1 MLTHISSRCIVFML
15 TALLVA
21 GVCSAKQPA
30 ARAPQTPVKSAVAPE
45 AITALK
51 KMGAF
56 LRPLQ
61 AFTIHADTSTD
72 EVLADTGQKI
82 QFGSV
87 VDYSFRSPDRLRAD
101 IIADRKQRQFFY
113 DGHTLT
119 LYSPREQYYAS
130 VPAPPTIRKTLE
142 FAANRYGLEVPL
154 ADLFFWGTDEAR
166 LEDITAAIDVGPS
179 SIDGVLCDHYAFR
192 QADVDWQLWIER
204 SDTPVPRKLV
214 ITTTTEKTQPQYV
227 AKLTW
232 NLTPQLDD
240 ALFTFVPPADAHKIV
255 VREVSAMPEGKP
267 RRGK

>member
-1 MLTHISSRCIVFML
+1 MLTRLSSQCIMFML
-15 TALLVA
+15 TVILVA

-30 ARAPQTPVKSAVAPE
+30 ARASQTPTQPAVAPE
-45 AITALK
+45 AIAALK

-56 LRPLQ
+56 LRTLP
-61 AFTIHADTSTD
+61 AFTLHADTSTD

-113 DGHTLT
+113 DGHTRT
-119 LYSPREQYYAS
+119 LYGPREQYYAS

-142 FAANRYGLEVPL
+142 FAAQRYGLEVPL

-166 LEDITAAIDVGPS
+166 LEDIKAAIDVGPS

-214 ITTTTEKTQPQYV
+214 ITTTTEKAQPQYV

-255 VREVSAMPEGKP
+255 VREVSALPESKP